1 MGMYRELPQLRSFK
15 TGTGQRMNFV
25 VIDVETANPNFASI
39 CQIGIAPFRDG
50 VLEQPQEWLVNPH
63 DYFDPIN
70 VSIHGIDEDTVR
82 AAPRWPEV
90 YATVA
95 PFLAG
100 NIVASHTAF
109 DHAAVRQ
116 ACATWN
122 VSACECRWLDTARVV
137 RRAWPQFSKSG
148 YGLAN
153 VAATFGIKYQA
164 HDASEDARCA
174 GEILMLAVE
183 QTGLSVE
190 QWLARVCQPIHATG
204 DVPHANIEGPLF
216 GEVLA
221 FTGALSMPRHDAA
234 VAAASAGCQVEAA
247 VTKHTTL
254 LVVGDQDIRRLAGH
268 EKSSKHRK
276 AEDLIKKGQRIRIV
290 GESDFKGIIGQ
301 A

>member
-1 MGMYRELPQLRSFK
+1 
-15 TGTGQRMNFV
+15 MNFV

-50 VLEQPQEWLVNPH
+50 VLEQPREWLVNPQ

-70 VSIHGIDEDTVR
+70 VSIHGIDEHSVR
-82 AAPRWPEV
+82 NAPKWPEV
-90 YATVA
+90 YAAVA

-100 NIVASHTAF
+100 NVVASHTAF
-109 DHAAVRQ
+109 DRAAVTQ
-116 ACATWN
+116 ACGTWN

-153 VAATFGIKYQA
+153 VAATFGIKYKA

-174 GEILMLAVE
+174 GEILMLAVG
-183 QTGLSVE
+183 QTGLSIE
-190 QWLARVCQPIHATG
+190 QWLVRVCQPIHATE

-216 GEVLA
+216 GEVLV

-234 VAAASAGCQVEAA
+234 VAAANAGCEVEPG

-276 AEDLIKKGQRIRIV
+276 AEELINKGQRIRIV
-290 GESDFKGIIGQ
+290 GESDFKRIIGQ
-301 A
+301 G

>member
-1 MGMYRELPQLRSFK
+1 
-15 TGTGQRMNFV
+15 MNFV

-50 VLEQPQEWLVNPH
+50 VPERPRQWLVNPR

-70 VSIHGIDEDTVR
+70 VSIHGIDDDTVR
-82 AAPRWPEV
+82 DAPTWPEI
-90 YATVA
+90 YAAVA

-109 DHAAVRQ
+109 DRAAVTQ
-116 ACATWN
+116 ACGTWN

-164 HDASEDARCA
+164 HDAAEDARCA
-174 GEILMLAVE
+174 GEILMLAVG

-190 QWLARVCQPIHATG
+190 QWLVRVCQPIHTTE

-216 GEVLA
+216 GEVLV

-234 VAAASAGCQVEAA
+234 VAAANAGCEVEPG

-276 AEDLIKKGQRIRIV
+276 AEELINKGQRIRIV
-290 GESDFKGIIGQ
+290 GESDFKRIIGQ
-301 A
+301 L

>member
-1 MGMYRELPQLRSFK
+1 
-15 TGTGQRMNFV
+15 MNFV
-25 VIDVETANPNFASI
+25 VVDVETANPNFSSI

-50 VLEQPQEWLVNPH
+50 VPERPRQWLVNPQ

-70 VSIHGIDEDTVR
+70 VSIHGIDDDSVR
-82 AAPRWPEV
+82 DAPKWPEV
-90 YATVA
+90 YAAVE

-109 DHAAVRQ
+109 DRAAVTQ
-116 ACATWN
+116 ACGTWN

-153 VAATFGIKYQA
+153 VAATFGIKYKA
-164 HDASEDARCA
+164 HDAAEDARCA
-174 GEILMLAVE
+174 GEILMLAVG

-190 QWLARVCQPIHATG
+190 QWLVRVCQPIHTSE
-204 DVPHANIEGPLF
+204 DIPHANIEGPLF
-216 GEVLA
+216 GEVLV

-234 VAAASAGCQVEAA
+234 VAAANAGCEVEPG

-276 AEDLIKKGQRIRIV
+276 AEELINKGQRIRIV
-290 GESDFKGIIGQ
+290 GESDFKRIVGQ
-301 A
+301 L

>member
-1 MGMYRELPQLRSFK
+1 
-15 TGTGQRMNFV
+15 MNFV

-39 CQIGIAPFRDG
+39 CQIGLAPFRDG
-50 VLEQPQEWLVNPH
+50 MPESPQKWLVNPQ

-70 VSIHGIDEDTVR
+70 VSIHGIDEDSVR
-82 AAPRWPEV
+82 HAPKWPEV
-90 YATVA
+90 YAAVM

-109 DHAAVRQ
+109 DRAAIKQ
-116 ACATWN
+116 ACGTWN
-122 VSACECRWLDTARVV
+122 VSACQCRWLDTARVV
-137 RRAWPQFSKSG
+137 RRAWPQFSRSG

-174 GEILMLAVE
+174 GEILMLAVG

-190 QWLARVCQPIHATG
+190 QWLVRAGQPIHTSE
-204 DVPHANIEGPLF
+204 DIPHANIEGPLF
-216 GEVLA
+216 GEVLV
-221 FTGALSMPRHDAA
+221 FTGALSMLRHEAA
-234 VAAASAGCQVEAA
+234 IAAANVGCQVEPG

-254 LVVGDQDIRRLAGH
+254 LVVGDQDIRKLAGH

-276 AEDLIKKGQRIRIV
+276 AEELIKKGQRIRIV
-290 GESDFKGIIGQ
+290 GETDFRSIIGQ
-301 A
+301 V

>member
-1 MGMYRELPQLRSFK
+1 
-15 TGTGQRMNFV
+15 MNFV
-25 VIDVETANPNFASI
+25 VIDVETANPNFSSI

-50 VLEQPQEWLVNPH
+50 VLERTREWLVNPQ

-70 VSIHGIDEDTVR
+70 VSIHGIDEHSVR
-82 AAPRWPEV
+82 NAPKWPEV
-90 YATVA
+90 YAAVA

-109 DHAAVRQ
+109 DRAAVTQ
-116 ACATWN
+116 ACGTWD

-174 GEILMLAVE
+174 GEILMLAVG
-183 QTGLSVE
+183 QTGLSIE
-190 QWLARVCQPIHATG
+190 QWLVRVGQPIHTTE

-216 GEVLA
+216 GEVLV

-234 VAAASAGCQVEAA
+234 VTAANAGCEVEPG
-247 VTKHTTL
+247 VTKRTTL

-276 AEDLIKKGQRIRIV
+276 AEELINKGQHIRIV
-290 GESDFKGIIGQ
+290 GESDFKRIIGQ
-301 A
+301 L